1 MQELDFA
8 LLGHAGRDFNSPYR
22 IDLTGRD
29 EQVLTYMILIGVR
42 SAVAPD
48 FRVSAATVPCAD

>member
-1 MQELDFA
+1 MTMAPND
-8 LLGHAGRDFNSPYR
+8 DKVVI
-22 IDLTGRD
+22 IDEPAPTREARKH